1 MATAK
6 KGKKTS
12 KPKKGAKTRKK
23 SSNNSSLNAFSKIML
38 TLLLL
43 AIFASAIF
51 LISGNFNNND
61 GDKQDV
67 IKKEISIKQDNKV
80 QKTEV
85 KKENKVE
92 PKKEVSEANDVK
104 KVETKQKKEE
114 PKKENVIKETE
125 VKKQEPKE
133 QSQKSETKTLS
144 GSWLS
149 SEQGASLTMDDYG
162 YRIDFFGVDA
172 SKPITGNYSIENNL
186 IVFTSDSN
194 ECDGIEGTYRITFYK
209 KDFSLICKDDK
220 CSSRRNVLEADWE
233 WLEI

>member
-92 PKKEVSEANDVK
+92 PKKDVSEANDVK
-104 KVETKQKKEE
+104 KVEAKQKKEE

-172 SKPITGNYSIENNL
+172 SKPITGNYTIENNM
-186 IVFTSDSN
+186 IVFTNDDG
-194 ECDGIEGTYRITFYK
+194 ECKGSGTYRITFYK

-220 CSSRRNVLEADWE
+220 CSSRRNILEADWE
-233 WLEI
+233 WIEI